1 MVMGVCYA
9 FCQKAFDSLSMDYVI
24 VKIVSRINNHPVIN
38 SH

>member
-1 MVMGVCYA
+1 MGVYDA

-24 VKIVSRINNHPVIN
+24 VKIVSRTNNHPVIN